1 MAAANSQERNT
12 SNADS
17 PGSNMVETL
26 KQLLVRY
33 GTQLLKPC
41 DSTEEL
47 LELLHN
53 LHCVLIHTLH
63 DHKDRVQLA
72 LQSSKEALIA
82 NELIRHTERDV
93 RISVASCISEIVR
106 ITAPDEPYK
115 EDQMKEYFGLLNTA
129 LENLSFMSGG
139 AYLKAVSIVRSISLC
154 QSCVLMLDHQLY
166 DSIRQ
171 MFHLFFNVIRSSH
184 HPAIFS
190 NMVNIMAGIVRANDD
205 NDEFSV
211 KLAKILLARLKKEDQ
226 NVTPAS
232 FQLAEGT
239 FKNCSSALKEHL
251 PKAAKSLGI
260 PIEDYAEVVASLLQ
274 GATQGEKNMDVER
287 NEDATCQVEGGS
299 AVTPPG
305 LTVSDDVLIR
315 RKRSRKPNSLLKPEE
330 GYDPLWTLQG
340 SQTREAPAKK
350 GKRKTILSEDPID
363 AILNKRLPSQS
374 TSTSSKGEALSGE
387 VSNFQNKKKSTA
399 SDDKGSEVKGAS
411 SCVGEEVVG
420 RRIKVFWPLDQ
431 IFYEGKITSF
441 DHSNKTHQVVYDDGD
456 HEKLD
461 LSKECWLLIGDD
473 GLSTQKIDANPG
485 SSAEILTDHGTTS
498 SRMSKG
504 KEKEIWIEILD

>member
-1 MAAANSQERNT
+1 MAASSSQERNT

-26 KQLLVRY
+26 KRLLVTY

-47 LELLHN
+47 LELLNN
-53 LHCVLIHTLH
+53 LHRVLIHTLH

-82 NELIRHTERDV
+82 NELIRHAERDV
-93 RISVASCISEIVR
+93 RISVASCIYEIVR
-106 ITAPDEPYK
+106 ITAPDEPYE

-190 NMVNIMAGIVRANDD
+190 NMVHIMAGIVRANDD

-211 KLAKILLARLKKEDQ
+211 KLAKILLARLKKENQ

-232 FQLAEGT
+232 FQLAEDT
-239 FKNCSSALKEHL
+239 FKNCSDALKEHL

-260 PIEDYAEVVASLLQ
+260 PVEDYAEVVASLLQ
-274 GATQGEKNMDVER
+274 GATQGEKIMDVER

-305 LTVSDDVLIR
+305 LTVSDDFPIR
-315 RKRSRKPNSLLKPEE
+315 KKRSRKPNSLLKPEE

-340 SQTREAPAKK
+340 SRTREAPAKK

-374 TSTSSKGEALSGE
+374 TPTSSKGE
-387 VSNFQNKKKSTA
+387 VSNFQNKKKSTT
-399 SDDKGSEVKGAS
+399 SEDKGSVVKDAS
-411 SCVGEEVVG
+411 NCVGEEVVG
-420 RRIKVFWPLDQ
+420 RRIKVLWPLDQ

-441 DHSNKTHQVVYDDGD
+441 DNSNKTHQVDYDDGD

-473 GLSTQKIDANPG
+473 GLSTQKIDTTPG
-485 SSAEILTDHGTTS
+485 SSAEILTDRGTKS

>member
-12 SNADS
+12 SNVDL
-17 PGSNMVETL
+17 PGSNMVGTL

-53 LHCVLIHTLH
+53 LHRVLIHTLH

-82 NELIRHTERDV
+82 NELIRHAERDV

-106 ITAPDEPYK
+106 ITAPDEPY
-115 EDQMKEYFGLLNTA
+115 EEGQMKEYFGLLNTA

-154 QSCVLMLDHQLY
+154 QACVLMLDHQLY

-171 MFHLFFNVIRSSH
+171 MFHLFFNVIRANH

-211 KLAKILLARLKKEDQ
+211 KLAKILLARLKKENQ

-232 FQLAEGT
+232 FQLAEDT
-239 FKNCSSALKEHL
+239 FKNCSNALKEHL

-260 PIEDYAEVVASLLQ
+260 PVEDYAEVVASLLQ
-274 GATQGEKNMDVER
+274 GATQGEKTMDVEHIGV
-287 NEDATCQVEGGS
+287 NATCQVEGGV

-305 LTVSDDVLIR
+305 LMVSDDVLIR
-315 RKRSRKPNSLLKPEE
+315 KIRSRKPNSLLKPEE

-340 SQTREAPAKK
+340 SRTREAPAKK

-387 VSNFQNKKKSTA
+387 VSNFQNTKKSTA
-399 SDDKGSEVKGAS
+399 SDDKGSEVKDAS
-411 SCVGEEVVG
+411 NCVGEEVVG
-420 RRIKVFWPLDQ
+420 RRIKVLWPLDQ

-441 DHSNKTHQVVYDDGD
+441 DNSNKTHQVDYDDGD

-461 LSKECWLLIGDD
+461 LSKECWLLIGDN
-473 GLSTQKIDANPG
+473 GLSTQDQKIDATPG
-485 SSAEILTDHGTTS
+485 PSAEILTDHGTNS

-504 KEKEIWIEILD
+504 KEKEIWI